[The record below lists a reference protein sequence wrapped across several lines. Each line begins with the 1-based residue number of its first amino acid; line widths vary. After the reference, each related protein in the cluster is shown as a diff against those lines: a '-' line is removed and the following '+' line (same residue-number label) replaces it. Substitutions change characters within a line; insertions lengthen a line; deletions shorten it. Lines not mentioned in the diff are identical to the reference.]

1 MRFYGILAVI
11 LTLAIFGAESNKIHL
26 FCALALRCDM
36 LSRLE
41 PVQAG
46 ARARLPE

>member
-11 LTLAIFGAESNKIHL
+11 LTLAILGAESNKMHL
-26 FCALALRCDM
+26 FSTLALRYAM